1 VRKLKLKRVGLITT
15 CLVVLA
21 GLFMVTP
28 LFLGR
33 VGSKAKAVVMLS
45 FSISDPV
52 GAVPWSQSLS
62 QVLRQRKIGASVFIV
77 GQIAEKYPAIFND
90 FAPNVDIGSQTYRN
104 TSLVEIADYS
114 TKLAEVR
121 DGKQA
126 VDEAGRLTTSIFR
139 APFGATDQD
148 IYSILSR
155 SGILADFSYAEQF
168 NVFRDNQFIKYEA
181 MTFVGH
187 ELTENQ
193 ISDLVES
200 SSKPIIVYFDN
211 HDSIS
216 LIDHVIALLSQ
227 GNVHFVN
234 ASELAG
240 IPLTNWEPD

>member
-1 VRKLKLKRVGLITT
+1 LKLKRVGLITT
-15 CLVVLA
+15 GLVILA
-21 GLFMVTP
+21 GLIVVMP
-28 LFLGR
+28 LFFGR
-33 VGSKAKAVVMLS
+33 SRSKAQPVVMLS
-45 FSISDPV
+45 FSITDPV
-52 GAVPWSQSLS
+52 DAIPWSQALS

-77 GQIAEKYPAIFND
+77 GQIAEQYPAIFSD
-90 FAPNVDIGSQTYRN
+90 FATNVDIGSQTYGNIR
-104 TSLVEIADYS
+104 LAAIADYAAE
-114 TKLAEVR
+114 LAEVR

-155 SGILADFSYAEQF
+155 SGILADFSYAGQF

-193 ISDLVES
+193 ISDLVKS

-216 LIDHVIALLSQ
+216 LIDHVISLLSQ